1 MRIASCLVG
10 LILAAALAGCASNP
24 VVGNLQ
30 RYVATQKPRAEAG
43 EIKWSEY
50 FQGAYNLGVLANV
63 PGDTLERLNNG
74 AHSAELYESGA
85 ISKAEFDYQRRAL
98 GAADITAQ
106 QGRAQQAR
114 QASAAQLAAG
124 YQMMQTSQPHTLPQA
139 QPAPPTVLMGFLQ
152 GQSTNGTLRYCRYS
166 NGVVTTIGVVALCPL
181 NTQ

>member
-10 LILAAALAGCASNP
+10 LILSAALAGCATNP
-24 VVGNLQ
+24 AAGNLQ

-43 EIKWSEY
+43 DIKWSEY
-50 FQGAYNLGVLANV
+50 FRGAYNLGLLANV

-74 AHSAELYESGA
+74 IHSADLYESGA

-106 QGRAQQAR
+106 QGRVRQAR
-114 QASAAQLAAG
+114 QASAAQFAAG
-124 YQMMQTSQPHTLPQA
+124 YQLMQASQPHTLPQA
-139 QPAPPTVLMGFLQ
+139 QPTPPMVLMGFLQ
-152 GQSTNGTLRYCRYS
+152 GESINGTLRYCRYS
-166 NGVVTTIGVVALCPL
+166 NGVVNTIGVASLCPL